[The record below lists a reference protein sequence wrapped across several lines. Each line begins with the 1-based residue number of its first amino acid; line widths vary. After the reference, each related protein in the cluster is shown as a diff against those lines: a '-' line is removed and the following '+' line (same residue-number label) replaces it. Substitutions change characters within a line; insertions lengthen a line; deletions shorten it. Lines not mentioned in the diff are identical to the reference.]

1 MKHIL
6 TSAFLAIFS
15 AMTSFASTADY
26 NIVPKPH
33 SIVMLP
39 GHGVEL
45 DSDFAI
51 IYPDGNEKLKRNAV
65 LLSEYIH
72 GLTGLDLKLSAGN
85 ACGSKVIILTDTLTD
100 SNPEAYRLSV
110 DNLAIRIDGAS
121 AAGNFY
127 GIQTLRKSID
137 ADHGENVC
145 FPAVRIYDAP
155 RFPYRGAH
163 LDVSRHFFPAD
174 SVKKFID
181 VMALHNVNR
190 FHWHLTDDQGWRL
203 EIKKYPRLTQ
213 IGATRRGFH
222 IRSNPDEADTLSY
235 SGHYS
240 QDEVRDIV
248 KYAADRHVT
257 VVPEIDMPGH
267 MLAVLASYPE
277 LGCTGGPYR
286 VWTRG
291 GISDD
296 VLCAGN
302 DASIRFI
309 DDVLA
314 EVVALF
320 PSEYIHI
327 GGDECPTVRWKE
339 CARCQ
344 QRIRQAGLRD
354 DSLSTAEQKLQN
366 YVMAHASAT
375 LASHGRRMIGWDEI
389 IDGGLFPG
397 STVMSWRGTEGA
409 VKASAMGHDAILT
422 PATICYFTASQTENR
437 DGEPYGAGGFLPV
450 RKVYEFE
457 PTAGVAPEAR
467 RHIIGTQSCLWS
479 EGLLDLPQAL
489 YQALPRMAALAEVQW
504 SDPAHKDYNNFA
516 ARLTGLC
523 DHYRRLGLPFGT
535 HIFDVQGS
543 LEADSAK
550 GSLMLTMRT
559 ADNHPI
565 RYTLDGTMPT
575 PQSPVYDSPLT
586 IDSSTVVT
594 ARVFRTSGESRLY
607 TDSVTFGKSTF
618 RHIDL
623 LTSPAHKYTVPPM
636 TLVDGLFGG
645 NGFDTGRWMGF
656 EGTPLIATIDLS
668 KTDTVSGV
676 DLRTFVST
684 STWIFDTDKIKVE
697 LSADGNKF
705 TTVYDNAFKMPEAH
719 ESGIRLHSIVFS
731 PTKARFVRVTAG
743 CVTEIPLWHTAG
755 KGKPA
760 FLFVDEIMVK

>member
-1 MKHIL
+1 MKHLL
-6 TSAFLAIFS
+6 TSTFLSIFS
-15 AMTSFASTADY
+15 AMVSFASTADY

-33 SIVMLP
+33 NIVLLP
-39 GHGVEL
+39 YEGVEL
-45 DSDFAI
+45 DSSFTI
-51 IYPDGNEKLKRNAV
+51 VYPYGNEKLKRNAE
-65 LLSEYIH
+65 LLSEYIQC
-72 GLTGLDLKLSAGN
+72 LTGLCLNLSTN
-85 ACGSKVIILTDTLTD
+85 DTESKSIILTDTLTD
-100 SNPEAYRLSV
+100 RNTEAYRLSV
-110 DNLAIRIDGAS
+110 DNRTIHIDGAS
-121 AAGNFY
+121 PAGNFY

-137 ADHGENVC
+137 ANNDGKVR

-163 LDVSRHFFPAD
+163 LDVSRHFFPTD

-213 IGATRRGFH
+213 IGATRKGLH
-222 IRSNPDEADTLSY
+222 IRKNTDDTDTVTY
-235 SGHYS
+235 SGHYR
-240 QDEVRDIV
+240 QDEVRDIIR
-248 KYAADRHVT
+248 YAAERHVT
-257 VVPEIDMPGH
+257 VIPEIDMPGH

-277 LGCTGGPYR
+277 LGCTGGPYK

-291 GISDD
+291 GVSDD

-314 EVVALF
+314 EVVELF

-344 QRIRQAGLRD
+344 ERIRQAGLGN

-375 LASHGRRMIGWDEI
+375 LASYGRRMIGWDEI

-397 STVMSWRGTEGA
+397 CTVMSWRGTEGA
-409 VKASAMGHDAILT
+409 VKAAAMGHDAILT
-422 PATICYFTASQTENR
+422 PATICYFTASQTEDRKN
-437 DGEPYGAGGFLPV
+437 EPYAVGGFLPV

-457 PTAGVAPEAR
+457 PTSEVDPKAQQ
-467 RHIIGTQSCLWS
+467 HIIGTQSCLWS
-479 EGLLDLPQAL
+479 ESLLDLPQAL
-489 YQALPRMAALAEVQW
+489 YQALPRMAAIAEVQW
-504 SDPAHKDYNNFA
+504 SDPAQKDYGNFA

-523 DHYRRLGLPFGT
+523 NHYRRLGLPFGT

-543 LEADSAK
+543 LEADSAG
-550 GSLMLTMRT
+550 GSLMLTMHT

-565 RYTLDGTMPT
+565 RFTLDGTMPT

-586 IDSSTVVT
+586 IDRSTVVN
-594 ARVFRTSGESRLY
+594 ARVFRPSGQSRLY

-623 LTSPAHKYTVPPM
+623 LTSPARKYTVPPM

-656 EGTPLIATIDLS
+656 EGTPLIATIDLG
-668 KTDTVSGV
+668 KTDTVSEI
-676 DLRTFVST
+676 DLHTFVST
-684 STWIFDTDKIKVE
+684 STWIFDTDNIKVE
-697 LSADGNKF
+697 LSADGKTF
-705 TTVYDNAFKMPEAH
+705 TTVYDNTFNLPETH
-719 ESGIRLHSIVFS
+719 ESGIRLHSVAFS
-731 PTKARFVRVTAG
+731 PAKARFVRVTVG
-743 CVTEIPLWHTAG
+743 CVTEIPMWHTAG